1 MSDAVGFLVIPVLA
15 AVAGSLVIWLVS
27 RSRRP
32 PEPEFGDQLRALA
45 PDERVSRT
53 LSRPVSSHS
62 TINRVRRPSSGT

>member
-32 PEPEFGDQLRALA
+32 PEPEFGDQLRVGSRRARSAA
-45 PDERVSRT
+45 PSADRYRHT
-53 LSRPVSSHS
+53 RRS
-62 TINRVRRPSSGT
+62 TE

>member
-32 PEPEFGDQLRALA
+32 PEPEFGEQLRALA
-45 PDERVSRT
+45 PDERAQPHPQPTGIVT
-53 LSRPVSSHS
+53 LDDQ
-62 TINRVRRPSSGT
+62 PSEET